1 MAFWGEKDSFYLPK
15 MHFLNIYLN
24 LVSTASKR
32 LQISEFEFYFKVAS
46 TFMSTDRFS
55 STKPQQKNTIE
66 ENYKKTI
73 RQTNFHFQKHSSSG
87 VPLLSRPLAPPCW
100 VVNSSQTSS
109 CKAMCQGWP
118 RAGQALT
125 QWSARVVF
133 SISRREWEFLRFN
146 LVHRDETENSWHL
159 LSGFETRPR
168 KNFLQSRASRRD
180 RDLLSSLSGF
190 ETRTRIPLIWSRFS
204 RRDREFWNL
213 PSFPE
218 IRLERPHYFACNFWE
233 ANYIKCR
240 APHFARCSPILKW
253 PSHVLRASI
262 LWFFRLLP

>member
-1 MAFWGEKDSFYLPK
+1 MYYVVSYCQSGKLPLMPCMAILPTGN
-15 MHFLNIYLN
+15 LL
-24 LVSTASKR
+24 LVSYGLVCFSFQLFDPPARQVVDSSTLSLGHVFRSTSKT
-32 LQISEFEFYFKVAS
+32 LFGII
-46 TFMSTDRFS
+46 TTDRC
-55 STKPQQKNTIE
+55 
-66 ENYKKTI
+66 
-73 RQTNFHFQKHSSSG
+73 TN
-87 VPLLSRPLAPPCW
+87 
-100 VVNSSQTSS
+100 
-109 CKAMCQGWP
+109 
-118 RAGQALT
+118 

-262 LWFFRLLP
+262 LWFVWLLP

>member
-1 MAFWGEKDSFYLPK
+1 MQEVCILPLK
-15 MHFLNIYLN
+15 
-24 LVSTASKR
+24 KPG
-32 LQISEFEFYFKVAS
+32 LQ
-46 TFMSTDRFS
+46 
-55 STKPQQKNTIE
+55 
-66 ENYKKTI
+66 
-73 RQTNFHFQKHSSSG
+73 
-87 VPLLSRPLAPPCW
+87 
-100 VVNSSQTSS
+100 
-109 CKAMCQGWP
+109 
-118 RAGQALT
+118 

-146 LVHRDETENSWHL
+146 LVHQDETENSWHL

-168 KNFLQSRASRRD
+168 KNFHQSRASRRD
-180 RDLLSSLSGF
+180 RDLLSSLSGI

-240 APHFARCSPILKW
+240 APHFARCSSILKW

>member
-1 MAFWGEKDSFYLPK
+1 MAGRT
-15 MHFLNIYLN
+15 FLCQFQNALGNIWN
-24 LVSTASKR
+24 
-32 LQISEFEFYFKVAS
+32 
-46 TFMSTDRFS
+46 
-55 STKPQQKNTIE
+55 
-66 ENYKKTI
+66 
-73 RQTNFHFQKHSSSG
+73 
-87 VPLLSRPLAPPCW
+87 
-100 VVNSSQTSS
+100 
-109 CKAMCQGWP
+109 
-118 RAGQALT
+118 

-180 RDLLSSLSGF
+180 RDLLSSLSDF

-218 IRLERPHYFACNFWE
+218 IRLERPHYFICNFWE
-233 ANYIKCR
+233 ANYINCR
-240 APHFARCSPILKW
+240 APILLDALDLLELLGFLAFLALL
-253 PSHVLRASI
+253 S
-262 LWFFRLLP
+262 FRV

>member
-1 MAFWGEKDSFYLPK
+1 MW
-15 MHFLNIYLN
+15 
-24 LVSTASKR
+24 
-32 LQISEFEFYFKVAS
+32 
-46 TFMSTDRFS
+46 
-55 STKPQQKNTIE
+55 
-66 ENYKKTI
+66 
-73 RQTNFHFQKHSSSG
+73 
-87 VPLLSRPLAPPCW
+87 
-100 VVNSSQTSS
+100 
-109 CKAMCQGWP
+109 
-118 RAGQALT
+118 

-159 LSGFETRPR
+159 LSGFETRLR

-240 APHFARCSPILKW
+240 AFWNDPVMFFGQVYCDFFDCCHKCHNIECFESHILVSHLTAVRLNFEMQHFPVRQLAGPDLTMIS
-253 PSHVLRASI
+253 
-262 LWFFRLLP
+262 